1 VRAKSVNSFC
11 SPRAHMQGHLAAKPG
26 LRPPDRPLVLCSQS
40 KSNFVAS
47 FPMKVNNTK
56 LLKFL
61 EAIGRNLFG
70 LIMQLI
76 ALSEAVAARFP
87 TEA

>member
-1 VRAKSVNSFC
+1 
-11 SPRAHMQGHLAAKPG
+11 
-26 LRPPDRPLVLCSQS
+26 
-40 KSNFVAS
+40 
-47 FPMKVNNTK
+47 MKVNNTK

>member
-1 VRAKSVNSFC
+1 
-11 SPRAHMQGHLAAKPG
+11 
-26 LRPPDRPLVLCSQS
+26 
-40 KSNFVAS
+40 
-47 FPMKVNNTK
+47 MKVNNTK

-70 LIMQLI
+70 LIKLI